1 MSNPQ
6 QVTQIKACII
16 ISILDCTQLCYNVV
30 STFLFLDPSLN
41 VYTLKTLLEKHS
53 INYASL
59 NAELRIPL
67 LLKGGSSSMIGVK
80 LWLLTN
86 PSCSK
91 SWTDFAVALYNSHMD
106 DALNELKKNYIPM
119 TGLCNCNCACNYP
132 MLVNLMWLL
141 CFCNYRYS
149 SFFD

>member
-1 MSNPQ
+1 MFH
-6 QVTQIKACII
+6 II
-16 ISILDCTQLCYNVV
+16 IYIG
-30 STFLFLDPSLN
+30 FLNFYIDPSLN

-59 NAELRIPL
+59 NAELRVPL
-67 LLKGGSSSMIGVK
+67 LLKEGSSNMVGVK

-86 PSCSK
+86 PSC

-119 TGLCNCNCACNYP
+119 TGLCRCNSTCN
-132 MLVNLMWLL
+132 
-141 CFCNYRYS
+141 
-149 SFFD
+149 